1 MLEEQPEPS
10 SLGLH
15 QNEIEIIEPERSV
28 IEMINVNASWTNE
41 YRNLS
46 LSNLNIKMKSGK
58 LYAIVGSV
66 GSGKSSILQLLLG
79 ELPIFS
85 GDVLING
92 DVSYGSQDSWLFSGT
107 VRNNILFGLP
117 YDKLRYQETVKHCA
131 LLTDFQQLP
140 YGDKTHVG
148 ERGSALSGGQR
159 ARVSLAR
166 CVYKN
171 ASIYLLDD
179 PLSAVDAHVGKQL
192 FDECIGPE
200 GYLARQ
206 KATRI
211 LVTHQVHFLKDADW
225 IIVMENGSILRQGTF
240 DSVMDLDLSK
250 HVTTPDAT
258 SNDEDNDGDDYF
270 VNGENDDNDVDVNRM
285 KKRIVKSRT
294 RSVSPEDDDIPY
306 IDGVTPISVAS
317 SVADVNL
324 LNDENN
330 DEEKSEKRIPFYLVC
345 FRYFRA
351 GATTSILIFFII
363 FLLFSQVVTSGS
375 DYFVTFWTKQ
385 ELIRLQGDDAL
396 FTTLEG
402 LYIYGFLIIIVV
414 VVTLSRGFMFFA
426 ICMRSSKKLH
436 DKSFLSLL
444 HSPMRFFDTNP
455 SGRILNRFSKDMGA
469 VDELL
474 PKAII
479 EAAQVITSS
488 HS

>member
-79 ELPIFS
+79 ELPIYS

-92 DVSYGSQDSWLFSGT
+92 DVSYASQDAWLFSGT

-140 YGDKTHVG
+140 FGDKTHVG
-148 ERGSALSGGQR
+148 ERGTALSGGQR

-166 CVYKN
+166 SVYKN

-179 PLSAVDAHVGKQL
+179 PLSAVDAHVGKHL
-192 FDECIGPE
+192 FDSCIGPQ

-211 LVTHQVHFLKDADW
+211 LVTHQVHFLEEADW
-225 IIVMENGSILRQGTF
+225 IIVMDGGSVLRQGTYN
-240 DSVMDLDLSK
+240 DVMDLDLSK
-250 HVTTPDAT
+250 HVSTPDAT
-258 SNDEDNDGDDYF
+258 SASDEDND
-270 VNGENDDNDVDVNRM
+270 DVDDDDVG
-285 KKRIVKSRT
+285 KELLVKITKKSRK
-294 RSVSPEDDDIPY
+294 RDEDEDDDIPY

-324 LNDENN
+324 LTDEHN
-330 DEEKSEKRIPFYLVC
+330 DEEKSEKRIPFYSVC
-345 FRYFRA
+345 YRYFRA
-351 GATTSILIFFII
+351 GATNSILLFFIV

-385 ELIRLQGDDAL
+385 ELIRLQGAETY
-396 FTTLEG
+396 FTTNEG
-402 LYIYGFLIIIVV
+402 LWIYGILIIVV
-414 VVTLSRGFMFFA
+414 VAVTLSRGFMFFA

-479 EAAQVITSS
+479 EAAQVRKFKL
-488 HS
+488 HKDEN